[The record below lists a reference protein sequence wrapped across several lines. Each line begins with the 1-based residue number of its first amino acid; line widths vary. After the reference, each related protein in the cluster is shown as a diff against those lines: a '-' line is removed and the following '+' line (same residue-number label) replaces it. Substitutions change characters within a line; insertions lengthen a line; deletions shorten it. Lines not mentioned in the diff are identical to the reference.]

1 MKTIVLELVRA
12 LLQLVIVVLAYGM
25 LAIVVLG
32 TAEGAWRIP
41 AVFVMVFF
49 LPVLASSCM
58 QFYWRLCRPAW
69 RRLLHSA

>member
-1 MKTIVLELVRA
+1 MKTTVSDPLKA
-12 LLQLVIVVLAYGM
+12 LLQLVIVALAYAVLAVVM
-25 LAIVVLG
+25 LGA
-32 TAEGAWRIP
+32 AEGAWRIP

-58 QFYWRLCRPAW
+58 QFYWQLCRPAW